1 LSGGGA
7 SGAVAVAVAVA
18 EGGVWLGNLTAPI
31 REREREAVWPIEK
44 ELIISNII
52 WIRKLFLFYF
62 ELV

>member
-18 EGGVWLGNLTAPI
+18 EGLGNLTAPI